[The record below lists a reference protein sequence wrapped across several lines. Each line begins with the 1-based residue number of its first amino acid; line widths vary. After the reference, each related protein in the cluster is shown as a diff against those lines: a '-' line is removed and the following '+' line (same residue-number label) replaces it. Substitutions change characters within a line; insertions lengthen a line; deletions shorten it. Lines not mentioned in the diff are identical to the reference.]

1 MRLVCYYVPIDSLL
15 LIEGRRSSAKI
26 NKFFKAQP
34 QKHHFLS
41 FTTFQPSNLLKS
53 QTLPSGERLHLH
65 GLVLLDQK

>member
-15 LIEGRRSSAKI
+15 LIIEGRRSSAKI
-26 NKFFKAQP
+26 KSTAP
-34 QKHHFLS
+34 KHHFLS